1 MRAACALCLVVTAGL
16 LTGCST
22 EDARQADAR
31 RAVEA
36 RIATLAGY
44 SDEVH
49 CTHNPR
55 PWFVERSATVF
66 FCAARR
72 EEGGCDRFRATLE
85 NAGWDVVLDARN
97 SGCILPA

>member
-1 MRAACALCLVVTAGL
+1 MRILFAACLLALAVV

-31 RAVEA
+31 GAVEA
-36 RIATLAGY
+36 RIATMSGY
-44 SDEVH
+44 QGDVS

-55 PWFVERSATVF
+55 PWFVERDATVF

-72 EEGGCDRFRATLE
+72 EGGGCDRFRATIQ
-85 NAGWDVVLDARN
+85 NAGWDVVLEGRDA
-97 SGCILPA
+97 GCSLPA

>member
-1 MRAACALCLVVTAGL
+1 MAGV

-36 RIATLAGY
+36 RIATLTGY
-44 SDEVH
+44 SGEVH

-55 PWFVERSATVF
+55 PWFVEREATVF
-66 FCAARR
+66 LCAARR
-72 EEGGCDRFRATLE
+72 EEGGCDRFRATIE
-85 NAGWDVVLDARN
+85 NAGWDVVLEERDA
-97 SGCILPA
+97 GCSLPA